1 MNQQRVVNVLLYYI
15 GSFIFRPPRDQ
26 ILYISYIFYHVDALS
41 PICVLSRLHNPG
53 LSGRLVL
60 STDFLELL
68 VLVRFITR
76 VVLLNG
82 SFRSLAL
89 LAVLQILFNGF
100 FLLFVFLFDYL
111 FEVVIVGLEFLE
123 VGIVNSQTRVE
134 RKRKDLEWVLTEHFV
149 IASHIDKKTFFIGQL
164 LILLHAVVKTQ
175 W

>member
-1 MNQQRVVNVLLYYI
+1 
-15 GSFIFRPPRDQ
+15 
-26 ILYISYIFYHVDALS
+26 
-41 PICVLSRLHNPG
+41 
-53 LSGRLVL
+53 
-60 STDFLELL
+60 
-68 VLVRFITR
+68 
-76 VVLLNG
+76 LLNG

-123 VGIVNSQTRVE
+123 VWIVNSQTRVE